1 MLQLQSLFGVFALLA
16 IAWAF
21 GENRRAVSLRQA
33 AIGLFVTL
41 LTAVALIKLPF
52 VAHGFGVINDAVGA
66 ISSASRAGTAFVFGY
81 LGGGALP
88 FDLKAPG
95 ADFILA
101 FQALPVVLV
110 MSVLTTLLFYWR
122 VLPPVVRGMA
132 WLLERTL
139 GVGGA
144 VGLSTAANI
153 FLGMVEAPLFIRPYL
168 AQLTRSELFLV
179 MTGGMAGIAGTVLV
193 LYATLLAPLIP
204 DAAAHFVI
212 ASVLGAPAA
221 ILVSLIMVPE
231 TSDIR
236 TGGALEDPDMHA
248 SSTMDAIV
256 KGTVAGLELLLNIV
270 AMLIVLV
277 ALVYL
282 ANAILGLLPDFG
294 GARDFAAANA
304 RLRHGAGV
312 LADGPALAAGD
323 HRGQPDG
330 HQNRAERADRLCR
343 SVQARRRCARF
354 ALTADHAVCDV
365 RLRQFRQPRH
375 HDRRPRHHGAAAP
388 RRDQFAR
395 LEIDRVG
402 HADDLPDGRDRR
414 GADLSRHSEARTSAN
429 PESRHVR
436 VRRSASP
443 RNDGFQPQQRRQPG
457 NHIHRPLRG
466 EMRVIPRQGN
476 AAVDRERALPHRAD
490 RIDHRDVGKP
500 LMCRQCRVHRQV
512 ERKDIR
518 QHQII

>member
-1 MLQLQSLFGVFALLA
+1 MLQLQSAFGVFALLA

-21 GENRRAVSLRQA
+21 GENRAAVSLRQA
-33 AIGLFVTL
+33 AIGLLVTL
-41 LTAVALIKLPF
+41 LTAVILIKLPV
-52 VAHGFGVINDAVGA
+52 VAHAFGVINDAVGA
-66 ISSASRAGTAFVFGY
+66 ISSASRAGTSFVFGY

-88 FDLKAPG
+88 FDLKVSG

-122 VLPPVVRGMA
+122 ILPPVVRGMA

-168 AQLTRSELFLV
+168 GQLTRSELFLV

-221 ILVSLIMVPE
+221 ILISLIMVPE
-231 TSDIR
+231 TSDLR
-236 TGGALEDPDMHA
+236 TGGALTDPGVAGDPELHA

-282 ANAILGLLPDFG
+282 ANAILGLLPEVGGRISLQRILGYVMAPVCWLMGLPWPQAITAGSLMGTKTVLNELIAYVDLSKLGADALDSRSRLIMLYAMCGFANFG
-294 GARDFAAANA
+294 SLGIMIGGLGTMAPERREEINGLGLKSIVSGTLTTCLMGAI
-304 RLRHGAGV
+304 AGV
-312 LADGPALAAGD
+312 L
-323 HRGQPDG
+323 
-330 HQNRAERADRLCR
+330 
-343 SVQARRRCARF
+343 
-354 ALTADHAVCDV
+354 T
-365 RLRQFRQPRH
+365 
-375 HDRRPRHHGAAAP
+375 
-388 RRDQFAR
+388 
-395 LEIDRVG
+395 
-402 HADDLPDGRDRR
+402 
-414 GADLSRHSEARTSAN
+414 
-429 PESRHVR
+429 
-436 VRRSASP
+436 
-443 RNDGFQPQQRRQPG
+443 
-457 NHIHRPLRG
+457 
-466 EMRVIPRQGN
+466 
-476 AAVDRERALPHRAD
+476 
-490 RIDHRDVGKP
+490 
-500 LMCRQCRVHRQV
+500 
-512 ERKDIR
+512 
-518 QHQII
+518 

>member
-1 MLQLQSLFGVFALLA
+1 MPQLQSAFGVLALLA

-33 AIGLFVTL
+33 AVGLFVTI
-41 LTAVALIKLPF
+41 LTAVALIRLPF
-52 VAHGFGVINDAVGA
+52 VAHAFGAINDAVGA

-122 VLPPVVRGMA
+122 ILPPVVRGMA

-153 FLGMVEAPLFIRPYL
+153 FLGMVESPLFIRPYL

-231 TSDIR
+231 ISDIR
-236 TGGALEDPDMHA
+236 TGGALTDPGVALSDPEMHA

-256 KGTVAGLELLLNIV
+256 KGTTAGLELLLNIV

-282 ANAILGLLPDFG
+282 ANAILGLLPDVG
-294 GARDFAAANA
+294 GARISLQRMLGYAMAPVCWLMGLPWPQAITAGSLMGTKTVLNELIAYVDLSKLGPDALDPRSRLIMLYAMCGFANFGSLGIMIGGLGTMAPQRRDEINS
-304 RLRHGAGV
+304 LGLKSIVSGTLTTCLMGAIVGV
-312 LADGPALAAGD
+312 L
-323 HRGQPDG
+323 
-330 HQNRAERADRLCR
+330 
-343 SVQARRRCARF
+343 S
-354 ALTADHAVCDV
+354 
-365 RLRQFRQPRH
+365 
-375 HDRRPRHHGAAAP
+375 
-388 RRDQFAR
+388 
-395 LEIDRVG
+395 
-402 HADDLPDGRDRR
+402 
-414 GADLSRHSEARTSAN
+414 
-429 PESRHVR
+429 
-436 VRRSASP
+436 
-443 RNDGFQPQQRRQPG
+443 
-457 NHIHRPLRG
+457 
-466 EMRVIPRQGN
+466 
-476 AAVDRERALPHRAD
+476 
-490 RIDHRDVGKP
+490 
-500 LMCRQCRVHRQV
+500 
-512 ERKDIR
+512 
-518 QHQII
+518 